1 MHFEYKLLIIFEI
14 ISTLLVFLILAC
26 EQWSW
31 KYTTID
37 RLWYDALR
45 QNYFDFDH
53 IIGEILSLFYFHNV
67 FYVTQLRHVI
77 TQALVV
83 AGLSFFL
90 SLWELMTAEPK
101 CATGCGAQ
109 LSCTFKIIRLVYYI
123 YNVKGILDYGL
134 LRDHP
139 DQIGR

>member
-37 RLWYDALR
+37 SLWYDALR

-67 FYVTQLRHVI
+67 FYVTQLCHVI

-83 AGLSFFL
+83 AFLSFFL
-90 SLWELMTAEPK
+90 SLLELMTAELK
-101 CATGCGAQ
+101 ERCGAE
-109 LSCTFKIIRLVYYI
+109 LSCTFKVIRLVYYT
-123 YNVKGILDYGL
+123 YNVKGISDYGL
-134 LRDHP
+134 LRNHP
-139 DQIGR
+139 DQMGR

>member
-1 MHFEYKLLIIFEI
+1 MHFEYKLLIIFEL

-37 RLWYDALR
+37 SLWYDALR

-67 FYVTQLRHVI
+67 FNVTQLCHVI

-83 AGLSFFL
+83 AFLSFFL
-90 SLWELMTAEPK
+90 SLLELMTAELK
-101 CATGCGAQ
+101 ERCGAQ
-109 LSCTFKIIRLVYYI
+109 LSCTFKMIRLVYYS
-123 YNVKGILDYGL
+123 YNVKGISDYGL
-134 LRDHP
+134 LRNHP
-139 DQIGR
+139 DQMGR

>member
-67 FYVTQLRHVI
+67 FNVTQLCHVI

-83 AGLSFFL
+83 AFLSFFL
-90 SLWELMTAEPK
+90 SLLELMTAELK
-101 CATGCGAQ
+101 ERCGAQ
-109 LSCTFKIIRLVYYI
+109 LSCTFKMIRLVYYS
-123 YNVKGILDYGL
+123 YNVKGISDYGL
-134 LRDHP
+134 LRNHP
-139 DQIGR
+139 DQMGR

>member
-1 MHFEYKLLIIFEI
+1 MHFVYKLLIIFEI
-14 ISTLLVFLILAC
+14 ISTLLVFLVLAC

-37 RLWYDALR
+37 SLWYDAVR

-53 IIGEILSLFYFHNV
+53 IIGEILSFFYFHNV
-67 FYVTQLRHVI
+67 FYVTQLCHVI

-83 AGLSFFL
+83 AGLSFIL
-90 SLWELMTAEPK
+90 SLLELKTAELK
-101 CATGCGAQ
+101 ERCGAQ

-134 LRDHP
+134 LRNHS
-139 DQIGR
+139 DQMGR

>member
-67 FYVTQLRHVI
+67 FYVTQLCHVI

-83 AGLSFFL
+83 AFLSFFL
-90 SLWELMTAEPK
+90 SLLELMTAELK
-101 CATGCGAQ
+101 ERCGAQ
-109 LSCTFKIIRLVYYI
+109 LSCTFKMIRLVYYS
-123 YNVKGILDYGL
+123 YNVKGISDYGL
-134 LRDHP
+134 LRNHP
-139 DQIGR
+139 DQMGR

>member
-1 MHFEYKLLIIFEI
+1 MHFVYKLLIIFEL

-37 RLWYDALR
+37 SLWYDALR

-67 FYVTQLRHVI
+67 FYVTQLCHVI

-83 AGLSFFL
+83 AFLSFFL
-90 SLWELMTAEPK
+90 SLLELMTAELK
-101 CATGCGAQ
+101 ERCGAQ
-109 LSCTFKIIRLVYYI
+109 LSCTFKVIRLVYYS
-123 YNVKGILDYGL
+123 YNVKGISDYGL
-134 LRDHP
+134 LRNHP
-139 DQIGR
+139 NQMGR

>member
-37 RLWYDALR
+37 SLWYDALR

-67 FYVTQLRHVI
+67 FYVTQLCHVI

-83 AGLSFFL
+83 AFLSFFL
-90 SLWELMTAEPK
+90 SLLELMTAELK
-101 CATGCGAQ
+101 ERCGAQ
-109 LSCTFKIIRLVYYI
+109 LSCTFKMIRLVYYS
-123 YNVKGILDYGL
+123 YNVKGISDYGL
-134 LRDHP
+134 LRNHP
-139 DQIGR
+139 DQMGR

>member
-1 MHFEYKLLIIFEI
+1 MHFEYKLLIIFEL
-14 ISTLLVFLILAC
+14 ISTLLVFLVLAC

-37 RLWYDALR
+37 VLWYDALR

-53 IIGEILSLFYFHNV
+53 IIGEILSFFYFHNV
-67 FYVTQLRHVI
+67 FYVTQLCHVI

-83 AGLSFFL
+83 AFLSFFL
-90 SLWELMTAEPK
+90 SLLELMTAELK
-101 CATGCGAQ
+101 ERCGAQ

>member
-1 MHFEYKLLIIFEI
+1 MHFEYKLLIIFEL

-67 FYVTQLRHVI
+67 FNVTQLCHVI

-83 AGLSFFL
+83 AFLSFFL
-90 SLWELMTAEPK
+90 SLLELMTAELK
-101 CATGCGAQ
+101 ERCGAQ
-109 LSCTFKIIRLVYYI
+109 LSCTFKMIRLVYYS
-123 YNVKGILDYGL
+123 YNVKGISDYGL
-134 LRDHP
+134 LRNHP
-139 DQIGR
+139 DQMGR

>member
-1 MHFEYKLLIIFEI
+1 MHFEYKLLIIFEL

-67 FYVTQLRHVI
+67 FYVTQLCHVI

-83 AGLSFFL
+83 AFLSFFL
-90 SLWELMTAEPK
+90 SLLELMTAELK
-101 CATGCGAQ
+101 ERCGAQ
-109 LSCTFKIIRLVYYI
+109 LSCTFKMIRLVYYS
-123 YNVKGILDYGL
+123 YNVKGISDYGL
-134 LRDHP
+134 LRNHP
-139 DQIGR
+139 DQMGR

>member
-37 RLWYDALR
+37 SLWYDALR

-67 FYVTQLRHVI
+67 FYVTQLCHVI

-83 AGLSFFL
+83 AFLSFFL
-90 SLWELMTAEPK
+90 SLLELMTAELK
-101 CATGCGAQ
+101 ERCGAQ
-109 LSCTFKIIRLVYYI
+109 LSCTFKVIRLVYYT
-123 YNVKGILDYGL
+123 YNVKEISDYGL
-134 LRDHP
+134 LRNHP
-139 DQIGR
+139 DQMGR

>member
-1 MHFEYKLLIIFEI
+1 MHFVYKLLIIFEL

-37 RLWYDALR
+37 SLWYDALR

-67 FYVTQLRHVI
+67 FYVTQLCHVI

-83 AGLSFFL
+83 AFLSFFL
-90 SLWELMTAEPK
+90 SLLELMTAELK
-101 CATGCGAQ
+101 ERCGAE
-109 LSCTFKIIRLVYYI
+109 LSCTFKVIRLVYYT
-123 YNVKGILDYGL
+123 YNVKGISDYGL
-134 LRDHP
+134 LRNHP
-139 DQIGR
+139 DQMGR

>member
-1 MHFEYKLLIIFEI
+1 MHFVYKLLIIFEI
-14 ISTLLVFLILAC
+14 ISTLLVFLVLAC

-37 RLWYDALR
+37 SLWYDALR

-67 FYVTQLRHVI
+67 FYVTQLCHVI

-83 AGLSFFL
+83 AFLSFFL
-90 SLWELMTAEPK
+90 SLLELMTAELK
-101 CATGCGAQ
+101 ERCGAQ
-109 LSCTFKIIRLVYYI
+109 LSCTFKMIRLVYYS
-123 YNVKGILDYGL
+123 YNVKGISDYGL
-134 LRDHP
+134 LRNHP
-139 DQIGR
+139 DQMGR

>member
-1 MHFEYKLLIIFEI
+1 MHFEYKLLIIFEL
-14 ISTLLVFLILAC
+14 ISTLLVFLVLAC

-37 RLWYDALR
+37 SLWYDAVR

-67 FYVTQLRHVI
+67 FYVTQLCHVI

-83 AGLSFFL
+83 AFLSFFL
-90 SLWELMTAEPK
+90 SLLELMTAELK
-101 CATGCGAQ
+101 ERCGAQ
-109 LSCTFKIIRLVYYI
+109 LSCTFKMIRLVYYS
-123 YNVKGILDYGL
+123 YNVKGISDYGL
-134 LRDHP
+134 LRNHP
-139 DQIGR
+139 DQMGR

>member
-37 RLWYDALR
+37 SLWYDALR

-67 FYVTQLRHVI
+67 FYVTQLCHVI

-90 SLWELMTAEPK
+90 SLLELMTAELK
-101 CATGCGAQ
+101 ERCGAQ
-109 LSCTFKIIRLVYYI
+109 LSCTFKVIRLVYYT
-123 YNVKGILDYGL
+123 YNVKGISDYGL
-134 LRDHP
+134 LRNHP
-139 DQIGR
+139 DQMGR

>member
-1 MHFEYKLLIIFEI
+1 MHFEYKLLIIFEL

-53 IIGEILSLFYFHNV
+53 IIGEILSFFYFHNV
-67 FYVTQLRHVI
+67 FYVTQLCHVI

-83 AGLSFFL
+83 AGLSFIL
-90 SLWELMTAEPK
+90 SLLELKTAELK
-101 CATGCGAQ
+101 ERCGAE
-109 LSCTFKIIRLVYYI
+109 LSCTFKVIRLVYYT
-123 YNVKGILDYGL
+123 YNVKGISDYGL
-134 LRDHP
+134 LRNHP
-139 DQIGR
+139 DQMGR

>member
-1 MHFEYKLLIIFEI
+1 MHFEYKLLIIFEL

-37 RLWYDALR
+37 SLWYDAVR

-67 FYVTQLRHVI
+67 FYVTQLCHVI

-83 AGLSFFL
+83 AFLSFFL
-90 SLWELMTAEPK
+90 SLLELMTAELK
-101 CATGCGAQ
+101 ERCGAQ
-109 LSCTFKIIRLVYYI
+109 LSCTFKMIRLVYYS
-123 YNVKGILDYGL
+123 YNVKGISDYGL
-134 LRDHP
+134 LRNHP
-139 DQIGR
+139 DQMGR

>member
-1 MHFEYKLLIIFEI
+1 MHFEYKLLIIFEL

-67 FYVTQLRHVI
+67 FYVTQLCHVI

-83 AGLSFFL
+83 AFLSFFL
-90 SLWELMTAEPK
+90 SLLELMTAELK
-101 CATGCGAQ
+101 ERCGAE
-109 LSCTFKIIRLVYYI
+109 LSCTFKVIRLVYYT
-123 YNVKGILDYGL
+123 YNVKGISDYGL
-134 LRDHP
+134 LRNHP
-139 DQIGR
+139 DQMGR